1 MFDAGSPFSKRRGF
15 ATLRHF
21 RVVAGVEMCVLGDS
35 ILTFAFTSSF
45 LMTAVPLI
53 RVAHAIAQRTTEG
66 CVSGPSAAAAGV
78 ISMIELMDRLF
89 CRRFLLIFSFFFFC
103 SFPLS
108 TYSLSLSTNLSLFRF
123 QTVAEIRCTCM
134 DSCGSHGRRGER
146 FEYCVT
152 HFFFRLGCSETE

>member
-108 TYSLSLSTNLSLFRF
+108 TYSLSLSLPISHYFAFKLLRKSAALAWIHAGVTDDGVS
-123 QTVAEIRCTCM
+123 
-134 DSCGSHGRRGER
+134 GS
-146 FEYCVT
+146 
-152 HFFFRLGCSETE
+152 SIA

>member
-21 RVVAGVEMCVLGDS
+21 RVVAGVEMCVLGDL

-89 CRRFLLIFSFFFFC
+89 CRRFLLIFSFFFLLLL
-103 SFPLS
+103 SLINLFPLS
-108 TYSLSLSTNLSLFRF
+108 LYQSLTISLSN
-123 QTVAEIRCTCM
+123 C
-134 DSCGSHGRRGER
+134 CGNPLHLHGFMRESRTTG
-146 FEYCVT
+146 
-152 HFFFRLGCSETE
+152 

>member
-21 RVVAGVEMCVLGDS
+21 CVVAGVEMCVLGDS

-89 CRRFLLIFSFFFFC
+89 CRRFLLIFSFFFLLLL
-103 SFPLS
+103 SLINLFPLS
-108 TYSLSLSTNLSLFRF
+108 LSLPISHYFAFKLLRKSAALAWIHAGVTDDGVS
-123 QTVAEIRCTCM
+123 
-134 DSCGSHGRRGER
+134 GS
-146 FEYCVT
+146 
-152 HFFFRLGCSETE
+152 SIA